1 MFPFLV
7 DRSWFEN
14 FWYRAPVRPKRRPFA
29 RSLARFAVC
38 VVLVFGGVLI
48 VGQLHGS
55 GRVSGTHTTRT
66 GSMME

>member
-7 DRSWFEN
+7 DKDWFERH
-14 FWYRAPVRPKRRPFA
+14 WYSERTRPKRRPFA
-29 RSLARFAVC
+29 GSLARFAVC
-38 VVLVFGGVLI
+38 FALVFGGVLI
-48 VGQLHGS
+48 VSEFHSS